1 MGDDE
6 YVKKIDLARKTGKF
20 EIGEQKL
27 FDDLYEASQ
36 EGAPFASQIESLR
49 EELPICETAADLR
62 ELLRTEPDILFALIA
77 DAFPH
82 AESVPAVEE
91 IEEIEWGR
99 FRVRFGLPGQ
109 TRPVEVDV
117 DGRGKMLKPPK
128 KWPPSPADS

>member
-1 MGDDE
+1 MGNDD
-6 YVKKIDLARKTGKF
+6 YAKKIDLARKTGTF

-49 EELPICETAADLR
+49 EEIPICETAADLR
-62 ELLRTEPDILFALIA
+62 EMLRTEPDILFALIA

-82 AESVPAVEE
+82 AESVPAIEE

-99 FRVRFGLPGQ
+99 FRVRFGLPGK
-109 TRPVEVDV
+109 TEPIDVDV
-117 DGRGKMLKPPK
+117 DGHGKVLKAPGR
-128 KWPPSPADS
+128 